1 MSAEPEQEPS
11 PIPEDTGGWLA
22 PFKDRYLPAYLVVT
36 ADTGLVRFF
45 DGPVRAYVSPSVGPA
60 TLALFGLLRSDLHA
74 PLRQALLQVADTRL
88 SASRRLASDTDE
100 LTILVE
106 PLPRR
111 RLPGAEDDRDPPLL
125 LVGFHPHP
133 VDGAPAA
140 GLQVGEMPHAT
151 EGSLGEMH
159 ATIEE
164 LQYLNAELSDANE
177 RLKRANENF
186 RALLDST
193 RIGTMVLDRD
203 LQIRSFTSNMTELFA
218 LRGLDVG
225 RPITD
230 LSSQLD
236 YPALQSDVRQVLSG
250 YRLVEREVQDTQAD
264 PRTFL
269 LRMGPNRRADAEPVG
284 VVLTFVDI
292 TDRKRAEEQIRFL
305 AHHDQLTGLPN
316 RAMFHAVVEQSLS
329 HSELMEAGAPAGA
342 VNLLYLD
349 LDRFKSVNDT
359 FGHRVGDTL
368 LQHVATRLLG
378 CIPPGAFACRLGGD
392 EFAVVRT
399 GTVPAGNLSALAEA
413 ILVAIAAPMEIEG
426 RGVQVGVSIG
436 IASSAPGMDVDALTR
451 AADIALYEAKVRGRG
466 HHRHF
471 QPKMEEEF
479 QRRRLLEID
488 LREAVSRDELA
499 LVFQPIVRLSDLHIV
514 GAEALVRWQHP
525 RHGLLQPASFIP
537 LAEESDL
544 IVAIG
549 DWVLQA
555 ACADAVRWPEPL
567 CLSVNLS
574 SAQFASLD
582 LVDTVSEVLARTALP
597 PQRLTLEVTETVL
610 LQDNQRTQAV
620 LGALRRHGISV
631 AMDDFGTGYSSLS
644 YIRNFAIQKIKIDQA
659 FTRTIDTQVAS
670 SVIVKAIMTIGDGL
684 GIGVCA
690 EGVETEAQLAVLRQH
705 GVREAQGFL
714 LHRPMSSER
723 FANLL
728 ASPPAAAGTLDQHR
742 RAEPLGEHP
751 P

>member
-1 MSAEPEQEPS
+1 MPAEPEQEPN

-45 DGPVRAYVSPSVGPA
+45 DGPVRAYLSPSAGPA
-60 TLALFGLLRSDLHA
+60 TLALFRLLRSDLHA

-88 SASRRLASDTDE
+88 SASRRVALDTDE

-111 RLPGAEDDRDPPLL
+111 RLPGAEDDQDPPLL
-125 LVGFHPHP
+125 LVAFHPHP

-186 RALLDST
+186 RTLLDST

-329 HSELMEAGAPAGA
+329 HSEFMEAGAPAGA

-399 GTVPAGNLSALAEA
+399 GTVPAGSLSALAEA

-499 LVFQPIVRLSDLHIV
+499 LVFQPIVRLSDLRIV

-659 FTRTIDTQVAS
+659 FIRTIDTQVAS

-728 ASPPAAAGTLDQHR
+728 ASPQHLRTQVPTLGKLTR
-742 RAEPLGEHP
+742 
-751 P
+751 

>member
-1 MSAEPEQEPS
+1 MPAEPEQDPS
-11 PIPEDTGGWLA
+11 QFLDDTAGLLA
-22 PFKDRYLPAYLVVT
+22 PFKDRFVSAYLVVA

-45 DGPVRAYVSPSVGPA
+45 DGPVRAYLSPSAGPA

-88 SASRRLASDTDE
+88 SASRRIATNTDE

-106 PLPRR
+106 PLLWRH
-111 RLPGAEDDRDPPLL
+111 LSGAEDDRDPSLL

-133 VDGAPAA
+133 VDRAPVP
-140 GLQVGEMPHAT
+140 GLRVGEMPHTA
-151 EGSLGEMH
+151 ESPLREMH
-159 ATIEE
+159 ETIEE
-164 LQYLNAELSDANE
+164 LQYLNAELSEANE
-177 RLKRANENF
+177 RLKRTNENF
-186 RALLDST
+186 RSLLDST

-203 LQIRSFTSNMTELFA
+203 LRIRSFTSNMTELFA

-225 RPITD
+225 RSITD

-236 YPALQSDVRQVLSG
+236 YPTLQSDVRQVLG
-250 YRLVEREVQDTQAD
+250 GHRLVEREVQDMQAD

-269 LRMGPNRRADAEPVG
+269 LRMGPNRRVDGEPVG

-329 HSELMEAGAPAGA
+329 RPEFMEAGASAGA
-342 VNLLYLD
+342 VNLLYID

-368 LQHVATRLLG
+368 LQRVATRLLG
-378 CIPPGAFACRLGGD
+378 CVPAGSLACRLGGD

-399 GTVPAGNLSALAEA
+399 GTVSVSHLSVLAEA
-413 ILVAIAAPMEIEG
+413 ILAAIAAPMEIEG
-426 RGVQVGVSIG
+426 HGVQVGVSIG
-436 IASSAPGMDVDALTR
+436 IASSAPGMNVDALTR

-479 QRRRLLEID
+479 QRRRLLEAD
-488 LREAVSRDELA
+488 LREAVSRNELA
-499 LVFQPIVRLSDLHIV
+499 LVYQPIVRLADLRIV

-525 RHGLLQPASFIP
+525 KYGLLQPASFIP
-537 LAEESDL
+537 LAEESSL

-549 DWVLQA
+549 VWVLRV

-582 LVDTVSEVLARTALP
+582 LIDTVSEVLARTALP
-597 PQRLTLEVTETVL
+597 PQRLVLEVTETVL

-620 LGALRRHGISV
+620 LDALRQRGISI

-659 FTRTIDTQVAS
+659 FIQTIDTQVAS
-670 SVIVKAIMTIGDGL
+670 SVIVKAILTIGDGL
-684 GIGVCA
+684 GIGICA
-690 EGVETEAQLAVLRQH
+690 EGVETELQLAALRQH

-714 LHRPMSSER
+714 LHRPMSPER
-723 FANLL
+723 FASLL
-728 ASPPAAAGTLDQHR
+728 QSVSS
-742 RAEPLGEHP
+742 
-751 P
+751 

>member
-1 MSAEPEQEPS
+1 MPAEPEQDPS
-11 PIPEDTGGWLA
+11 TVPDDTGDWLA

-45 DGPVRAYVSPSVGPA
+45 DGPVQSYLSPSAGPA
-60 TLALFGLLRSDLHA
+60 TLALFGLLRSELHA

-88 SASRRLASDTDE
+88 SASRRVATDTDE
-100 LTILVE
+100 LTILVK
-106 PLPRR
+106 PLS
-111 RLPGAEDDRDPPLL
+111 RLSLSGALDDRDPSLL

-133 VDGAPAA
+133 VDGAPLA
-140 GLQVGEMPHAT
+140 GLRVDEVPHTT

-159 ATIEE
+159 EAIEE
-164 LQYLNAELSDANE
+164 LQYLNAELSDANM
-177 RLKRANENF
+177 RLKRVNENF
-186 RALLDST
+186 RSLLDST

-203 LQIRSFTSNMTELFA
+203 LRIRSFTSNMTELFA

-225 RPITD
+225 RSITD

-236 YPALQSDVRQVLSG
+236 YPTLQSDVGQVLG
-250 YRLVEREVQDTQAD
+250 GRHLVEREVQDTEAD

-269 LRMGPNRRADAEPVG
+269 LRMGPNRRGDGESVG

-316 RAMFHAVVEQSLS
+316 RAMFQAVVEQSLS
-329 HSELMEAGAPAGA
+329 QPDLMEAEAPAGA

-359 FGHRVGDTL
+359 FGHRVGDAL
-368 LQHVATRLLG
+368 LQHVATRLLS
-378 CIPPGAFACRLGGD
+378 CIPPGALACRLGGD

-399 GTVPAGNLSALAEA
+399 GRVPADHLSALAEV
-413 ILVAIAAPMEIEG
+413 ILAAVAAPMKIEG
-426 RGVQVGVSIG
+426 RSVQVGVSIG

-479 QRRRLLEID
+479 QRRRLLEAD
-488 LREAVSRDELA
+488 LREAVSRNELA
-499 LVFQPIVRLSDLHIV
+499 LVYQPIVRLADLRIV

-537 LAEESDL
+537 LAEESGL
-544 IVAIG
+544 IAAIG
-549 DWVLQA
+549 AWVLQA
-555 ACADAVRWPEPL
+555 ACADAVLWPEPL

-574 SAQFASLD
+574 SAQFAGLD
-582 LVDTVSEVLARTALP
+582 LVDTVSEVLARTRLP
-597 PQRLTLEVTETVL
+597 PQRLALEVTETVL

-620 LGALRRHGISV
+620 LGALRRRGISI

-644 YIRNFAIQKIKIDQA
+644 YIRDFAIQKIKIDQA
-659 FTRTIDTQVAS
+659 FIQTIDTNVAS
-670 SVIVKAIMTIGDGL
+670 SVIVKAILTIGDGL
-684 GIGVCA
+684 GIGICA
-690 EGVETEAQLAVLRQH
+690 EGVETEPQLAALRQH

-714 LHRPMSSER
+714 LHRPMSQEQ
-723 FANLL
+723 FA
-728 ASPPAAAGTLDQHR
+728 R
-742 RAEPLGEHP
+742 RVDKADP
-751 P
+751 